1 MHASDWNY
9 DSAKTFNF
17 LLSWNCEKKYA
28 AHKKKHEFNFKLH
41 EFIFGI
47 ARLKKS
53 ECTFFHCCFCL
64 NTAGCTGW
72 KHWKKSFALCRVI
85 CENPIGMC
93 LLFGE
98 QLIWLI
104 ILGHKKE
111 DNFDNNS
118 VWIVTNG
125 AWGGKFRMIAD

>member
-1 MHASDWNY
+1 MSRNLW
-9 DSAKTFNF
+9 
-17 LLSWNCEKKYA
+17 
-28 AHKKKHEFNFKLH
+28 
-41 EFIFGI
+41 
-47 ARLKKS
+47 KS
-53 ECTFFHCCFCL
+53 HR
-64 NTAGCTGW
+64 NA
-72 KHWKKSFALCRVI
+72 
-85 CENPIGMC
+85 